1 MLPSIDRMAVA
12 DTSLLVRR
20 TVLVASAVLA
30 GFGLYKIGHSS
41 VVGGKLR
48 FGNPVSGLPEPL
60 GVLAA
65 PLAVRAEVTR
75 TSGAELTRP
84 GEICEFL
91 VEQRQRDESSLYC
104 NAQVTCG
111 GTLLYGGPERG
122 YFPCRFDDG
131 EEREVVGN
139 DPTTTK
145 DDKDP
150 ALHLDTRAGV
160 LHIWDDESGPHG
172 AFDVEA
178 EVLEA
183 H

>member
-1 MLPSIDRMAVA
+1 MASA
-12 DTSLLVRR
+12 HSSLLVRR
-20 TVLVASAVLA
+20 TVLAASAILA
-30 GFGLYKIGHSS
+30 GVGLYKIGHSS

-48 FGNPVSGLPEPL
+48 LGNPVSSVPEPL

-65 PLAVRAEVTR
+65 PIAIRAEVTR
-75 TSGAELTRP
+75 TSGAQLTRA

-104 NAQVTCG
+104 NAQITCSG
-111 GTLLYGGPERG
+111 KLLYGGSERG

-131 EEREVVGN
+131 DEREVVGN

-145 DDKDP
+145 EDKDP

-160 LHIWDDESGPHG
+160 LHIWDDESGPYG
-172 AFDVEA
+172 SFDVEA